1 MKPDN
6 HIKIPKKIG
15 VLMVNL
21 GTPEDTDFINMWK
34 YLREFLSDKRIIEL
48 TKILWYP
55 ILYGI
60 ILLVRPKKSGKLYDS
75 IWNKKQN
82 ESPLKVIT
90 RNVTKKLQKYF
101 KKEQIELSFAM
112 NYGYPR
118 IGEQLSTL
126 KKRCEKI

>member
-1 MKPDN
+1 
-6 HIKIPKKIG
+6 
-15 VLMVNL
+15 MVNL

-75 IWNKKQN
+75 IWNKKLN
-82 ESPLKVIT
+82 ESL
-90 RNVTKKLQKYF
+90 
-101 KKEQIELSFAM
+101 
-112 NYGYPR
+112 
-118 IGEQLSTL
+118 
-126 KKRCEKI
+126 